1 MELLL
6 VVDFQKDF
14 VDGSLGF
21 EGAQELD
28 DKIAQRISEYRRNGK
43 DIAFTLD
50 THGEDYLSTQEG
62 KKLPVVHC
70 VKGSEGHKL
79 YGKTAKQKLMCDM
92 VFEKN
97 TFPSLDLAKY
107 LEQKCYKRV
116 ELVGLVSNICV
127 ISNAVMVKSALPE
140 AEIVVNEEYT
150 ASFDPKLHKECL
162 DVLEGLQVTVIRKD

>member
-14 VDGSLGF
+14 VNGSLGF
-21 EGAQELD
+21 GAAAALD
-28 DKIAQRISEYRRNGK
+28 EKIAAKIAEYRRAGK

-62 KKLPVVHC
+62 RKLPVVHC
-70 VKGSEGHKL
+70 VKGTEGHGL

-107 LEQKCYKRV
+107 LEQKCYRRV

-140 AEIVVNEEYT
+140 AEIIINEEYT
-150 ASFDPKLHKECL
+150 ASADEKLHRECL
-162 DVLEGLQVTVIRKD
+162 DVLEGLQVTVIRKG